1 MFRVRHKENKFQWKN
16 YKKGPPQHYRKQ
28 NRYSQTPVRD
38 HPESEGL
45 VHGRL
50 KESAWDLIQEEVWAY
65 VPLERKL
72 IACSMCIYV
81 FSQRFLHTTRAAFY
95 IQRTSDHVL
104 SGRLQ
109 TLKLMENYETVT
121 PEND

>member
-1 MFRVRHKENKFQWKN
+1 M
-16 YKKGPPQHYRKQ
+16 
-28 NRYSQTPVRD
+28 
-38 HPESEGL
+38 
-45 VHGRL
+45 HGRL

-72 IACSMCIYV
+72 IASSMCIYV
-81 FSQRFLHTTRAAFY
+81 FSQRFLHTPRVAFY
-95 IQRTSDHVL
+95 IQRTSDLVL

>member
-1 MFRVRHKENKFQWKN
+1 MGSHPRGGLGICFFGRKT
-16 YKKGPPQHYRKQ
+16 YRKL
-28 NRYSQTPVRD
+28 Y
-38 HPESEGL
+38 
-45 VHGRL
+45 VHL
-50 KESAWDLIQEEVWAY
+50 L
-65 VPLERKL
+65 
-72 IACSMCIYV
+72 YV
-81 FSQRFLHTTRAAFY
+81 FSQRFLHTPRVTFY

>member
-1 MFRVRHKENKFQWKN
+1 
-16 YKKGPPQHYRKQ
+16 
-28 NRYSQTPVRD
+28 
-38 HPESEGL
+38 
-45 VHGRL
+45 
-50 KESAWDLIQEEVWAY
+50 
-65 VPLERKL
+65 
-72 IACSMCIYV
+72 MCIYV
-81 FSQRFLHTTRAAFY
+81 FSQRFLHTPRVAFY